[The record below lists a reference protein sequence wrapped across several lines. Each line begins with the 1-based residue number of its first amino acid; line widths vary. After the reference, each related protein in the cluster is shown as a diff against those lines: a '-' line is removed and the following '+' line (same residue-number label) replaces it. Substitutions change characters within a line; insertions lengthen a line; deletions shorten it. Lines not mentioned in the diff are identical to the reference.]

1 MSKYIFLYLL
11 CFMILHASQAPKKLL
26 PPKNNHIYFGAFP
39 DFSGSEDN
47 VSSARIKAF
56 ETIAQKP
63 IAWAYFS
70 QNWFNGIV
78 YPKDAIHTIHKH
90 GSVPFVRLM
99 PRSDEEQGYAEVKF
113 SFQHIIDGDFDT
125 QLRKWAQD
133 AKTDAIPLLMD
144 FAVEANGDWFSWSG
158 IFNGGAKTDGYGD
171 PNYPDGP
178 ERFRDAYRHII
189 TLFREEGATD
199 ITWFFHYNYASFPYE
214 AWNKPHY
221 YYPGDAYIDWV
232 GFSLYGA
239 QTLSEEWEGLDFSTQ
254 LQDYSDDAE
263 AINHHKPLALL
274 EFGVTDHHSGG
285 SKSAWLEDAFA
296 TILSNPYMQFDA
308 ISPWHE
314 NWQNEDETYTT
325 LRLDSS
331 TEVQETF
338 KNLVANPRFNS
349 TLHMSGET
357 YDFLP
362 AIYGLLL
369 E

>member
-1 MSKYIFLYLL
+1 MFKIV
-11 CFMILHASQAPKKLL
+11 CILIALTVHNYAKDRPIKLQ
-26 PPKNNHIYFGAFP
+26 PPHNGQIYFGAFP
-39 DFSGSEDN
+39 DFGGSEDN
-47 VSSARIKAF
+47 VSTQKINDF
-56 ETIAQKP
+56 ETIAGKK

-78 YPKDAIHTIHKH
+78 YPKASIHAIYES
-90 GSVPFVRLM
+90 GAVPFVRLM
-99 PRSDEEQGYAEVKF
+99 PRSDEEQGHAELHF

-133 AKTDAIPLLMD
+133 AKVEGIPLLMD
-144 FAVEANGDWFSWSG
+144 FAVEANGDWFGWSG
-158 IFNGGAKTDGYGD
+158 VFNGGAKTDGYGD
-171 PNYPDGP
+171 PTYPDGP

-199 ITWFFHYNYASFPYE
+199 ITWFFHYNYASSPYE
-214 AWNKPHY
+214 AWNKPRY
-221 YYPGDAYIDWV
+221 YYPGDDYIDWV

-239 QTLSEEWEGLDFSTQ
+239 QTLDEAWDGLDFSTQ

-263 AINHHKPLALL
+263 AINHHKPIALL
-274 EFGVTDHHSGG
+274 EFGVTDHHAGG
-285 SKSAWLEDAFA
+285 SKSQWFDDAFR
-296 TILSNPYMQFDA
+296 TILSNPYMRFDA

-314 NWQNEDETYTT
+314 TWQNEDGTYST

-331 TEVQETF
+331 TEVQDTF
-338 KNLVANPRFNS
+338 RNLVANPRFSS
-349 TLHMSGET
+349 TLDMGGKN